1 MSMKG
6 IYFTTICN
14 IEDDTDNALPGI
26 KEKIRRQVE
35 FFRKHGIDLYYYYAG
50 DEAKK
55 GRFHKYISRL
65 PFYRDRYK
73 LNSEMAAETDFI
85 YVRKPLMMN
94 MGLVDLLRRIRK
106 ENPKIKILMEVPTYP
121 YDNEIKGIFQKMYLI
136 KDRYA
141 RKRLYRYVDVIL
153 TFSDDKEIFGIKTIN
168 LSNGVDTRA
177 ASDALTG
184 IIRPKD
190 GTIRIMA
197 CARFDFWHGYDRAI
211 EGLHSYI
218 RDPGSDKK
226 VELEMVG
233 DGPMVTA
240 YKELVEQYGLQEY
253 VRFHGRLLGD
263 ALADVYAKSD
273 IGLDSMGRHRSGVF
287 YNSSLKGKEYCAY
300 GLVIVS
306 GVKTELDN
314 DDSFEYYYR
323 IPADD
328 SPVDFNKLIVFY
340 NDVTDNGRKREEVRK
355 AIMQYASEHF
365 SMDVVLKPVI
375 DYIYG

>member
-1 MSMKG
+1 MRG

-14 IEDDTDNALPGI
+14 IEDDTDNTLPGI

-35 FFRKHGIDLYYYYAG
+35 FFRKHGVDLFYCYAG
-50 DEAKK
+50 DKAKK
-55 GRFHKYISRL
+55 SMFHKYVNRL
-65 PFYRDRYK
+65 PFYRDRYRV
-73 LNSEMAAETDFI
+73 NREMAAEADFI
-85 YVRKPLMMN
+85 YVRKPLMIN
-94 MGLVDLLRRIRK
+94 MGLIDLLRKLRK

-121 YDNEIKGIFQKMYLI
+121 YDNEIKGIFQMLYLI

-141 RKRLYRYVDVIL
+141 RKRLHRYVDVIL
-153 TFSDDKEIFGIKTIN
+153 TFSEDKEIFGIKTIN
-168 LSNGVDTRA
+168 TCNGVDTKA

-184 IIRPKD
+184 KTHPDD

-197 CARFDFWHGYDRAI
+197 CARFDYWHGYDRAI
-211 EGLHSYI
+211 EGLRSYI
-218 RDPGSDKK
+218 RDPRSDKR

-233 DGPMVTA
+233 DGPMVDG
-240 YKELVEQYGLQEY
+240 YKELVEEYGLQEY

-263 ALADVYAKSD
+263 DLTKVYAISN

-300 GLVIVS
+300 GLVVVS

-314 DDSFEYYYR
+314 DESFDYYYR

-328 SPVDFNKLIVFY
+328 SPVDFNKLIDFY
-340 NDVTDNGRKREEVRK
+340 NTVTDNGRKREEVRK

-365 SMDVVLKPVI
+365 SMDVVLKPVL
-375 DYIYG
+375 DYICG